1 MKSKRT
7 ARSQETRV
15 LVETE
20 LKVGRER
27 AVLEIGVLDLGGLLL
42 EEVLCLDFTVLRVSV
57 TDVDV
62 ELNTRTGTR
71 CERDQSLVAYHGL
84 G

>member
-20 LKVGRER
+20 LEVGRER
-27 AVLEIGVLDLGGLLL
+27 AVLEIGVLDLGGRLL
-42 EEVLCLDFTVLRVSV
+42 EEVLCFDLPKI
-57 TDVDV
+57 V
-62 ELNTRTGTR
+62 EI
-71 CERDQSLVAYHGL
+71 
-84 G
+84 